1 MARTWRRLPASLWLL
16 ILARGVNQLGA
27 FTLPFLT
34 ILLTRRLHLSVG
46 AAGGLVA
53 LFGVATIPGR
63 ILGGHLADWIGYRA
77 TIVLGLLATAA
88 GQLAVALFST
98 RMTAP
103 IWLVLLGLAFEVYEP
118 ASQALVADLVR
129 DADRPVAY
137 GAYSAVITIAG
148 VPAGLLA
155 TLVGR
160 IGLSWLFVIDAGTCV
175 GCALLVAVMLRV
187 PSAAPPRRAA
197 GDSRRRGSWVS
208 DPALLVMLAAGTAFA
223 VIYMQIFV
231 LTPLTLAARHLPPG
245 DFGILIATSALT
257 VIAGQP
263 LLSRSK
269 VAQLGPF
276 AAMAVSYLLL
286 GLGLC
291 AYGLARSIWEFTGA
305 TVVWSIGDLI
315 LLGRAMAVV
324 ASLAPNGARG
334 RYLSAYGL
342 SWGLAIAIAPLAGTQ
357 LLQRWGSFW
366 AWAAIALLCVVLAL
380 AQPLAARVVG
390 RRNQPATRATGAKR
404 GGSRAAPAVPD

>member
-1 MARTWRRLPASLWLL
+1 
-16 ILARGVNQLGA
+16 V
-27 FTLPFLT
+27 
-34 ILLTRRLHLSVG
+34 
-46 AAGGLVA
+46 
-53 LFGVATIPGR
+53 
-63 ILGGHLADWIGYRA
+63 
-77 TIVLGLLATAA
+77 
-88 GQLAVALFST
+88 
-98 RMTAP
+98 
-103 IWLVLLGLAFEVYEP
+103 
-118 ASQALVADLVR
+118 
-129 DADRPVAY
+129 
-137 GAYSAVITIAG
+137 
-148 VPAGLLA
+148 
-155 TLVGR
+155 
-160 IGLSWLFVIDAGTCV
+160 C
-175 GCALLVAVMLRV
+175 
-187 PSAAPPRRAA
+187 
-197 GDSRRRGSWVS
+197 